1 MLFSCEGILSLIPTI
16 CIQDIIE
23 YITSQVLYN
32 TCNKISKVNTCN
44 TCNIPKKDSY
54 QSDLLNSPLRKTPS
68 APGAH
73 SFINIPLSDVRWIP
87 KDSYPLVNLSYPP
100 SLCSMDFCKSQKH
113 PYLQISNNHLIKWAW
128 DNTRSH
134 NWCKSKFIKPS
145 GTYKL
150 RHKYN

>member
-16 CIQDIIE
+16 CIQDINNRVH
-23 YITSQVLYN
+23 YFSSSITFVTKAVRSIHVTHVIY
-32 TCNKISKVNTCN
+32 
-44 TCNIPKKDSY
+44 PKKDSY

-100 SLCSMDFCKSQKH
+100 SLCSMAFCKSQKH
-113 PYLQISNNHLIKWAW
+113 PYLQISNNQLIK
-128 DNTRSH
+128 
-134 NWCKSKFIKPS
+134 
-145 GTYKL
+145 
-150 RHKYN
+150 